1 MQTLANGMAIKYHR
15 DFPLVGGIV
24 VSKKGK
30 SIITDL
36 GAQKIKLQRRILI
49 YKESPIHH
57 PISGKVLGVD
67 KEILCRARVT
77 MVDAEISKADLLE
90 ETSDKVRELQKV
102 ITE

>member
-1 MQTLANGMAIKYHR
+1 M
-15 DFPLVGGIV
+15 

-36 GAQKIKLQRRILI
+36 GEQKIKLQRRILV
-49 YKESPIHH
+49 YKESEVHH
-57 PISGKVLGVD
+57 PVSGKVLGVD

-77 MVDAEISKADLLE
+77 MVDAEISKAELLE
-90 ETSDKVRELQKV
+90 ETSDKVREFNKV